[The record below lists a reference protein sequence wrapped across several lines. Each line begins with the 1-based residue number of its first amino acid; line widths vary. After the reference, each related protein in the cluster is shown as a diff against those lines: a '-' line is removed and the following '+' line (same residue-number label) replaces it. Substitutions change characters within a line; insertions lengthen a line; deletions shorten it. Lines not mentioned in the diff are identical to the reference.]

1 MADAVHRKDVSPAEL
16 VELHLERIEELNPKL
31 NAYVDLRAKEARAEA
46 AAAEAAVLAGAELG
60 AMHGVPISIKSS
72 IDVAG
77 MKCEAGSRIRLGYV
91 PQQDAVPVSRLRA
104 AGAIVLGVTNTP
116 EFLMAYETDN
126 DIYGR
131 TSNPWDLARTAG
143 GSSGGEAA
151 AVAACMS
158 AAGVG
163 SDGGGSVRVPAH
175 FTGICGLKPTPGRI
189 PATGHFPQGVGPL
202 AWIGSVGPMAR
213 TVADLHLMLGILAG
227 EDVGDPVSVPV
238 PLVEVDESELRRVT
252 VGYFED
258 DGLHPVTEE
267 TRASVRMAAEA
278 LCSQGF
284 EVTAFRPDGLER
296 ARELWYDVFGRI
308 GGLAFAPL
316 LDGKEEQL
324 SPILNDLRAH
334 VATQPPLTA
343 SGLLNALFERD
354 ILRERVLRQM
364 EQFPVLVTP
373 VSTGPA
379 FRHNQVCWTTSPESF
394 LNTMVY
400 SQWFNLLGFP
410 AAVVPVSQSQEGLPI
425 GVQVVG
431 RPFEDELVLAVAA
444 AIEAK
449 FGYQEP
455 PLLKRE
461 GEVSL

>member
-1 MADAVHRKDVSPAEL
+1 
-16 VELHLERIEELNPKL
+16 
-31 NAYVDLRAKEARAEA
+31 
-46 AAAEAAVLAGAELG
+46 
-60 AMHGVPISIKSS
+60 
-72 IDVAG
+72 
-77 MKCEAGSRIRLGYV
+77 
-91 PQQDAVPVSRLRA
+91 
-104 AGAIVLGVTNTP
+104 
-116 EFLMAYETDN
+116 
-126 DIYGR
+126 
-131 TSNPWDLARTAG
+131 
-143 GSSGGEAA
+143 
-151 AVAACMS
+151 
-158 AAGVG
+158 
-163 SDGGGSVRVPAH
+163 
-175 FTGICGLKPTPGRI
+175 
-189 PATGHFPQGVGPL
+189 
-202 AWIGSVGPMAR
+202 VGPMAR

-449 FGYQEP
+449 LGYQEP

-461 GEVSL
+461 CEVSL